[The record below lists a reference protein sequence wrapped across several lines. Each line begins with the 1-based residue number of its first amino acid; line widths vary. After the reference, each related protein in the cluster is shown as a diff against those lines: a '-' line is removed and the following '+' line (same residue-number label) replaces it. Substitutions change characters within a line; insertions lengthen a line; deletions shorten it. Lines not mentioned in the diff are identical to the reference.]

1 MKKFLFIDLETTGLN
16 PIGGAILEIA
26 VIVTDN
32 KLNELETY
40 STAIHQDKYTLDGM
54 SDWAFQTHSASGLLD
69 EVRNSKVNTKQVEDV
84 VLDMLAR
91 HWTGIDKPIISG
103 SSVHFD
109 KSWISVHMSNLS
121 KRLHYRIIDTSS
133 FMEGLRIFWDVEPE
147 KRTTLAHRALPDIK
161 DSIYYLK
168 QSLERFK

>member
-1 MKKFLFIDLETTGLN
+1 MKKFLFVDLETTGLQ

-40 STAIHQDKYTLDGM
+40 ATSIHHDKFVLEGM
-54 SDWAFQTHSASGLLD
+54 SDWAHTTHSASGLLD
-69 EVRNSKVNTKQVEDV
+69 DVRASKVNTKQVEDT
-84 VLDMLAR
+84 VLDILAR
-91 HWTGIDKPIISG
+91 HWTGIEKPIISG

-109 KSWISVHMSNLS
+109 KNWISVHMPNLS
-121 KRLHYRIIDTSS
+121 KRLHYRIIDASS
-133 FMEGLRIFWDVEPE
+133 FMEALRIFWDVEPE
-147 KRTTLAHRALPDIK
+147 RRAIVAHRALPDIK